1 MMTIPKPLSS
11 GQAQTYHKLE
21 YTSATQSYYKQ
32 GDEVKG
38 EWQGRLAT
46 SFGLSGEVTAE
57 EFSRLS
63 EGQHPQT
70 EAQIVRH
77 RAATEYKNADGK
89 TIKAV
94 EHRAGWDA
102 TFSAPKSVSLTA
114 LVGGDDRIREAHS
127 AAVTVAL
134 NELEKYTHARIGGNN
149 PAETTG
155 KFIAAK
161 FEHDTARPV
170 DGYAAPQLHTHAVI
184 FNVTER
190 TDGSTRAL
198 QERPFFE
205 SKQFATAVYQS
216 ELMYWLRG
224 LGYEI
229 EAGKSGAPEIKGY
242 TQTYLDASSL
252 RSHQIK
258 DEMEKKGVSGPRAA
272 QIAAHSTRENKLTLT
287 REQVLDAHRKVAV
300 EHGNQPQQ
308 VVAEARERARI
319 QEHNPDKSARAK
331 EAVTY
336 ARDSL
341 FEREAVADER
351 LIFRD
356 ALRRGMGE
364 TTYAEVRSDFEARR
378 ELGDFRSVEIRKY
391 ASGRSFTTPETAVA
405 ERANIAYVVAGRN
418 AFEPLM
424 TAEKAQEQAASRSFL
439 NESQRRVIEEVL
451 NSTDRIHGLQGRA
464 GTGKT
469 VALASIREGAEKSGY
484 TVEGFAPTSR
494 ASAELREAGIHAN
507 TLQSFLARSENHPVA
522 SPELRHLYM
531 LDESSLAST
540 RQMRAFLDKLKP
552 NDRVLVIGDTHQHQ
566 GVNAGKPFEQ
576 MQDAGMRTSQ
586 LNRIMRQKDPELLK
600 AVEHLARNNT
610 QQGIAMLA
618 SQGRVTEISDK
629 KERIAAIAKDY
640 AAQPDNT
647 IVVSPDNR
655 SRQQINEAVRA
666 ELLQNGTLAED
677 GRQFHSLTHRSDMTG
692 ADRTWAARYNT
703 GDVLQYTSGS
713 KAEGIERDSFATVRT
728 VDARANTLTVQLEN
742 GASVT
747 YDPRRL
753 RGVNVFRE
761 SEREFATG
769 DRIQLNA
776 TYKELGL
783 ANRDLGTIT
792 AIENGSMTVRMD
804 GKAERTVS
812 FDTAEFRQFDHGY
825 AVTSHSSQGLTAG
838 RVLAH
843 FDTDSS
849 HSLINTRLAY
859 VAISRAS
866 DDARVYTNNA
876 ETLGQ
881 RLATDISKTA
891 AVDFRPPSSTTQ
903 IQQAVNAF
911 RENDPAT
918 GTTKLQEQG
927 RVHEYA
933 NPEHRLAAVA
943 LAYTAQ
949 QDRAVVVAP
958 DADERQELT
967 QLIRD
972 ELRQQGQLATESRT
986 VPILVEQDFGNP
998 RLAANYAP
1006 GDEIHYK
1013 AGSPTE
1019 HGIAN
1024 NSEATVLSVDARANT
1039 LTVATRDGNEVS
1051 YNPALLKRQTAH
1063 SIVYR
1068 EEQRDIAVGERIRF
1082 TDSDRKSH
1090 IRSGDF
1096 GTVQRIWDDNAL
1108 SVRLDNGKSVE
1119 WDASQGRHIE
1129 YGYAVETAPHATLD
1143 RALVT
1148 GDASQLAQQQ
1158 EALTRLSPQ
1167 IRDLALYTSNSR
1179 QFAAEKAIAGVENV
1193 LMQNAISLNID
1204 ELSQPSSAVREV
1216 GGFGIGLR

>member
-1 MMTIPKPLSS
+1 MMTIPKALSS

-21 YTSATQSYYKQ
+21 YTSAAQSYYKQ

-46 SFGLSGEVTAE
+46 SLGLSGEVTAQ

-70 EAQIVRH
+70 EVQMVRH
-77 RAATEYKNADGK
+77 REAVEYQTASGK
-89 TIKAV
+89 TVKAV

-114 LVGGDDRIREAHS
+114 LVGGDDRVREAHA

-149 PAETTG
+149 PAENTG
-155 KFIAAK
+155 KFIVAK

-190 TDGSTRAL
+190 ADGSTRAL

-216 ELMYWLRG
+216 ELMYRLRD

-229 EAGKSGAPEIKGY
+229 EPGKSGAPEVKGY
-242 TQTYLDASSL
+242 SQSYLDASSL
-252 RSHQIK
+252 RAQQIK
-258 DEMEKKGVSGPRAA
+258 EEMERSGVSGPRAA
-272 QIAAHSTRENKLTLT
+272 QIAAHSTRDKKQTLT
-287 REQVLDAHRKVAV
+287 REDVLEAHRNVAAQF
-300 EHGNQPQQ
+300 GNQPRQ
-308 VVAEARERARI
+308 VILEARERAQT
-319 QEHNPDKSARAK
+319 QEHNSDRATRAK

-364 TTYAEVRSDFEARR
+364 TTYAEVRADFEGRR
-378 ELGDFRSVEIRKY
+378 QRGDFHSVETAKY
-391 ASGRSFTTPETAVA
+391 ASGRSFTIPETIAA
-405 ERANIAYVVAGRN
+405 ERANIAHVFAGKN
-418 AFEPLM
+418 TVQPIM
-424 TAEKAQEQAASRSFL
+424 SAELAQEQARSRDFL
-439 NESQRRVIEEVL
+439 NDTQRRVIEEVL

-464 GTGKT
+464 GSGKT
-469 VALASIREGAEKSGY
+469 TVLASIREGAEKSGY

-494 ASAELREAGIHAN
+494 ASAQLREVGIDAT
-507 TLQSFLARSENHPVA
+507 TLQSFLARSYNHPSA

-540 RQMRAFLDKLKP
+540 RQMRSFLDKLNP
-552 NDRVLVIGDTHQHQ
+552 NDRVLVIGDTSQHQ
-566 GVNAGKPFEQ
+566 GVDAGKPFEQ

-586 LNRIMRQKDPELLK
+586 LDHIMRQKDPELLK
-600 AVEHLARNNT
+600 AVEELAKNKT
-610 QQGIAMLA
+610 QQGIDMLA
-618 SQGRVTEISDK
+618 SQGRVTQIHDRQ
-629 KERIAAIAKDY
+629 ERIAAIAKDY
-640 AAQPDNT
+640 AAQPENT

-666 ELLQNGTLAED
+666 ELLKKGVLSPD
-677 GRQFHSLTHRSDMTG
+677 GQAFRTLTHRSDMTG
-692 ADRTWAARYNT
+692 ADRTWAARYNV
-703 GDVLQYTSGS
+703 GDVLQYTTGS
-713 KAEGIERDSFATVRT
+713 KSEGIERDSFATIRA
-728 VDARANTLTVQLEN
+728 VDARANTLTVELAN
-742 GASVT
+742 GSSVT

-753 RGVNVFRE
+753 RGVQVFRE
-761 SEREFATG
+761 TEREFAAG
-769 DRIQLNA
+769 DRIQMTSTN
-776 TYKELGL
+776 KELGV

-792 AIENGSMTVRMD
+792 AIESGQMSVRMD
-804 GKAERTVS
+804 GKAERTIS
-812 FDTAEFRQFDHGY
+812 FDTADFRQFDHGY

-843 FDTDSS
+843 FDTDSA

-891 AVDFRPPSSTTQ
+891 AVDFRPLSFTTGV
-903 IQQAVNAF
+903 QQAVAAF
-911 RENDPAT
+911 RASDPTT
-918 GTTKLQEQG
+918 GTAKLQEQG

-933 NPEHRLAAVA
+933 NPEHRMAAVA
-943 LAYTAQ
+943 LSYTAQ
-949 QDRAVVVAP
+949 EDRAVVVAP
-958 DADERQELT
+958 DPGERRELT

-972 ELRQQGQLATESRT
+972 ELRQRGRLAPESRS
-986 VPILVEQDFGNP
+986 VPILVEQHFGNP
-998 RLAANYAP
+998 RLAVNYAS

-1013 AGSPTE
+1013 VGSLVE
-1019 HGIAN
+1019 HGIAD
-1024 NSEATVLSVDARANT
+1024 NSTAIVLSIDARANT
-1039 LTVATRDGNEVS
+1039 LTVATRDGNETS
-1051 YNPALLKRQTAH
+1051 YNPALLKTQTAQ
-1063 SIVYR
+1063 STVYR

-1082 TDSDRKSH
+1082 TYSDPDAH
-1090 IRSGDF
+1090 FRSGDF
-1096 GTVQRIWDDNAL
+1096 ATVERIGDDGTP
-1108 SVRLDNGKSVE
+1108 SVRFNNGKSLE
-1119 WDASQGRHIE
+1119 LESQMARHIE
-1129 YGYAVETAPHATLD
+1129 YGYVVETAQRAPVD
-1143 RALVT
+1143 RVLVT
-1148 GDASQLAQQQ
+1148 GEASQLAQQQ
-1158 EALTRLSPQ
+1158 EALTHLSLHT
-1167 IRDLALYTSNSR
+1167 RDLALYTSDTRALVVDKDIPLVGIAVSQDGTPLAINSIPTPAMP
-1179 QFAAEKAIAGVENV
+1179 QI
-1193 LMQNAISLNID
+1193 
-1204 ELSQPSSAVREV
+1204 ELQ
-1216 GGFGIGLR
+1216 GFGRVL

>member
-1 MMTIPKPLSS
+1 MMTIPKALSS

-21 YTSATQSYYKQ
+21 YTSAAQSYYKQ

-46 SFGLSGEVTAE
+46 SLGLSGEVTAQ

-70 EAQIVRH
+70 EVQMVRH
-77 RAATEYKNADGK
+77 REAVEYQTASGK
-89 TIKAV
+89 TVKAV

-114 LVGGDDRIREAHS
+114 LVGGDDRVREAHA

-149 PAETTG
+149 PAENTG

-190 TDGSTRAL
+190 ADGSTRAL

-216 ELMYWLRG
+216 ELMYRLRD

-229 EAGKSGAPEIKGY
+229 EPGKSGAPEVKGY
-242 TQTYLDASSL
+242 SQSYLDASSL
-252 RSHQIK
+252 RSQQIR
-258 DEMEKKGVSGPRAA
+258 DEMERSGVSGPRAA
-272 QIAAHSTRENKLTLT
+272 QIAAHSTRDKKLTLT
-287 REQVLDAHRKVAV
+287 REEVLEAHRSVAA
-300 EHGNQPQQ
+300 EFGNQPRQ
-308 VVAEARERARI
+308 VILEARQRAQSQERNADR
-319 QEHNPDKSARAK
+319 ATRAK
-331 EAVTY
+331 EAITY

-364 TTYAEVRSDFEARR
+364 TTYAEVRADFEARR
-378 ELGDFRSVEIRKY
+378 ERGDFRSVETTKY
-391 ASGRSFTTPETAVA
+391 ASGRSFTTQETIAA
-405 ERANIAYVVAGRN
+405 ERANIAHVVAGRN
-418 AFEPLM
+418 AVQPIM
-424 TAEKAQEQAASRSFL
+424 SAELAQEQARSRNFL
-439 NESQRRVIEEVL
+439 NDTQRRVIEEVL

-464 GTGKT
+464 GSGKT
-469 VALASIREGAEKSGY
+469 TVLASIREGAEKSGY

-494 ASAELREAGIHAN
+494 ASAQLREVGIDAT
-507 TLQSFLARSENHPVA
+507 TLQSFLARGDTHPSA
-522 SPELRHLYM
+522 NSELRHLYM

-540 RQMRAFLDKLKP
+540 RQMRAFLDKLNP
-552 NDRVLVIGDTHQHQ
+552 NDRVLVIGDTSQHQ
-566 GVNAGKPFEQ
+566 GVDAGKPFEQ

-586 LNRIMRQKDPELLK
+586 LDRIMRQKDSELLK
-600 AVEHLARNNT
+600 AVEELAKNNT
-610 QQGIAMLA
+610 QQGIGMLA
-618 SQGRVTEISDK
+618 SQGRITEIPDRQ
-629 KERIAAIAKDY
+629 ERIAAIARDY
-640 AAQPDNT
+640 ARQPENT

-655 SRQQINEAVRA
+655 SRQQINEAVRG
-666 ELLQNGTLAED
+666 ELLQKGVLSPD
-677 GRQFHSLTHRSDMTG
+677 GQAFRTLTHRSDMTG
-692 ADRTWAARYNT
+692 ADRTWAARYNI
-703 GDVLQYTSGS
+703 GDVLQYTTGS
-713 KAEGIERDSFATVRT
+713 KAEGIERDSLATVRA
-728 VDARANTLTVQLEN
+728 VDARTNTLTVELAS
-742 GASVT
+742 GSSVT

-753 RGVNVFRE
+753 RGVQVFRE
-761 SEREFATG
+761 TDREFATG
-769 DRIQLNA
+769 DRIQMTSTNRA
-776 TYKELGL
+776 LGV

-792 AIENGSMTVRMD
+792 AIENGQISVRMD
-804 GKAERTVS
+804 GKAERTIS
-812 FDTAEFRQFDHGY
+812 FDTTQFRQLDHGY

-843 FDTDSS
+843 FDTDGAY
-849 HSLINTRLAY
+849 SLINTRLAY

-891 AVDFRPPSSTTQ
+891 AVDFRPSSSTTEV
-903 IQQAVNAF
+903 QQAVAAF
-911 RENDPAT
+911 RANDPTT

-933 NPEHRLAAVA
+933 NPEHRIAAVV

-958 DADERQELT
+958 DAGERRELT

-972 ELRQQGQLATESRT
+972 ELRQQGRLAPESRS
-986 VPILVEQDFGNP
+986 VPILVEQHFGNP

-1013 AGSPTE
+1013 VGSPAE
-1019 HGIAN
+1019 HGIAD
-1024 NSEATVLSVDARANT
+1024 NSTATVLSVDAHANA
-1039 LTVATRDGNEVS
+1039 LTVATRDGNETS
-1051 YNPALLKRQTAH
+1051 YSPALLQKQTAQ
-1063 SIVYR
+1063 STVYR
-1068 EEQRDIAVGERIRF
+1068 EEQRDIAVGERITF
-1082 TDSDRKSH
+1082 TAQDRDPY
-1090 IRSGDF
+1090 IRSGDLA
-1096 GTVQRIWDDNAL
+1096 TVERIGKDNGL
-1108 SVRLDNGKSVE
+1108 SARLDNGKFVE
-1119 WDASQGRHIE
+1119 LDADQARHID
-1129 YGYAVETAPHATLD
+1129 YGYAVGTAQRTSVD
-1143 RALVT
+1143 RVLIT

-1158 EALTRLSPQ
+1158 EALTLLSPH
-1167 IRDLALYTSNSR
+1167 IRDLAVYTSDSR
-1179 QFAAEKAIAGVENV
+1179 ELAVEKAIPGVEN
-1193 LMQNAISLNID
+1193 L
-1204 ELSQPSSAVREV
+1204 LSQDTIPPTIDSISVSPVPEIGVER
-1216 GGFGIGLR
+1216 FGIGL

>member
-1 MMTIPKPLSS
+1 MMTVPKALSS

-21 YTSATQSYYKQ
+21 YTSAAQSYYKQ

-38 EWQGRLAT
+38 EWQGQLAT
-46 SFGLSGEVTAE
+46 SLGLSGEVTAQ

-70 EAQIVRH
+70 EVQMVRH
-77 RAATEYKNADGK
+77 REAVEYQTASGK
-89 TIKAV
+89 TVKAV

-114 LVGGDDRIREAHS
+114 LVGGDDRVREAHA

-134 NELEKYTHARIGGNN
+134 NELERYTHARIGGNN
-149 PAETTG
+149 PAENTG

-190 TDGSTRAL
+190 ADGSTRAL

-216 ELMYWLRG
+216 ELMYRLRN

-229 EAGKSGAPEIKGY
+229 EPGKSGAPEIKGY
-242 TQTYLDASSL
+242 SQSYLDASSL
-252 RSHQIK
+252 RSQQIK
-258 DEMEKKGVSGPRAA
+258 DEMERSGVSGPRAA
-272 QIAAHSTRENKLTLT
+272 QIAAHSTRDKKQTLT
-287 REQVLDAHRKVAV
+287 REEVLEAHRSVAA
-300 EHGNQPQQ
+300 EYGNQPRQ
-308 VVAEARERARI
+308 VVIDARERAQT
-319 QEHNPDKSARAK
+319 QERDQDRATRAK

-364 TTYAEVRSDFEARR
+364 TTYAEVRADFEARR
-378 ELGDFRSVEIRKY
+378 ERGDLRSVEVAKY
-391 ASGRSFTTPETAVA
+391 ASGRSFTTPETIAA
-405 ERANIAYVVAGRN
+405 ERANIAHVVAGRN
-418 AFEPLM
+418 AVQPIM
-424 TAEKAQEQAASRSFL
+424 SAELAQDQARSRDFL
-439 NESQRRVIEEVL
+439 NDTQRRVIEEVL

-464 GTGKT
+464 GSGKT
-469 VALASIREGAEKSGY
+469 TVLASIREGAEKSGY

-494 ASAELREAGIHAN
+494 ASAQLREVGIDGT
-507 TLQSFLARSENHPVA
+507 TLQSFLARGDNHPSA

-540 RQMRAFLDKLKP
+540 RQMRAFLDKLNP
-552 NDRVLVIGDTHQHQ
+552 NDRVLVIGDTSQHQ
-566 GVNAGKPFEQ
+566 GVDAGKPFEQ

-586 LNRIMRQKDPELLK
+586 LDRIMRQKDTELLK
-600 AVEHLARNNT
+600 AVEELAKNNT
-610 QQGIAMLA
+610 RQGIDMLTR
-618 SQGRVTEISDK
+618 QGRITEIPNRQ
-629 KERIAAIAKDY
+629 ERIAAIARDY
-640 AAQPDNT
+640 AMQPENT

-666 ELLQNGTLAED
+666 ELLQKGVLSPD
-677 GRQFHSLTHRSDMTG
+677 GQGFRTLTHRSDMTG
-692 ADRTWAARYNT
+692 ADCTWAARYNV
-703 GDVLQYTSGS
+703 GDVLQYTTGS
-713 KAEGIERDSFATVRT
+713 KAEGIERDSFATIRA
-728 VDARANTLTVQLEN
+728 VDARANTLTVELAS
-742 GASVT
+742 GSSVT

-753 RGVNVFRE
+753 RGVQVFRQTD
-761 SEREFATG
+761 REFSTG
-769 DRIQLNA
+769 DRIQMTSTN
-776 TYKELGL
+776 KELGV

-792 AIENGSMTVRMD
+792 SIENGQMSVRMD
-804 GKAERTVS
+804 GKAERTIS

-843 FDTDSS
+843 FDTDSVQ
-849 HSLINTRLAY
+849 SLINTRLAY

-891 AVDFRPPSSTTQ
+891 AVDFRPPSSTTEV
-903 IQQAVNAF
+903 QQAVAAF
-911 RENDPAT
+911 RANDPAT
-918 GTTKLQEQG
+918 GTAKLQEQG

-933 NPEHRLAAVA
+933 SSEHRLAAVA

-949 QDRAVVVAP
+949 EDRAVVVAP
-958 DADERQELT
+958 DAGERRELT

-972 ELRQQGQLATESRT
+972 ELRQQGRLAPESRS
-986 VPILVEQDFGNP
+986 VPILVEQHLGNP

-1013 AGSPTE
+1013 VGSSAE
-1019 HGIAN
+1019 HGIAD
-1024 NSEATVLSVDARANT
+1024 NSTSTVLSVDARANT
-1039 LTVATRDGNEVS
+1039 LTVVTRDGNETS
-1051 YNPALLKRQTAH
+1051 YNPGVLKKQTMQ
-1063 SIVYR
+1063 STVYG
-1068 EEQRDIAVGERIRF
+1068 EEQRDIGVGERITF
-1082 TDSDRKSH
+1082 TATDRDAH
-1090 IRSGDF
+1090 IRFGDF
-1096 GTVQRIWDDNAL
+1096 ATVERIGEDGTP
-1108 SVRLDNGKSVE
+1108 SVRLDNGKSLE
-1119 WDASQGRHIE
+1119 LEPQMARHIE
-1129 YGYAVETAPHATLD
+1129 HGYVVETAQRAAAD
-1143 RALVT
+1143 RVLVT
-1148 GDASQLAQQQ
+1148 GHASRLAQQQ
-1158 EALTRLSPQ
+1158 EALMRLSPQ
-1167 IRDLALYTSNSR
+1167 IRDLTLFTSDSR
-1179 QFAAEKAIAGVENV
+1179 ELSLEKALLGAEIALPVEGLSSSGGNV
-1193 LMQNAISLNID
+1193 QSTSVTDIAL
-1204 ELSQPSSAVREV
+1204 E
-1216 GGFGIGLR
+1216 GFGIGR

>member
-1 MMTIPKPLSS
+1 MMTIPKALSS

-21 YTSATQSYYKQ
+21 YTSAAQSYYKQ

-46 SFGLSGEVTAE
+46 SLGLSGEVTAQ

-70 EAQIVRH
+70 EVQMVRH
-77 RAATEYKNADGK
+77 REAVEYQTASGK
-89 TIKAV
+89 TVKAV

-114 LVGGDDRIREAHS
+114 LVGGDDRVREAHA

-134 NELEKYTHARIGGNN
+134 NELENYTHARIGGNN

-155 KFIAAK
+155 QFIAAK

-190 TDGSTRAL
+190 ADGSTRAL

-216 ELMYWLRG
+216 ELMYRLRD

-229 EAGKSGAPEIKGY
+229 EPGKSGAPEIKGFS
-242 TQTYLDASSL
+242 QSYLDASSL
-252 RSHQIK
+252 RSQQIK
-258 DEMEKKGVSGPRAA
+258 DEMERSGVSGPRAA
-272 QIAAHSTRENKLTLT
+272 QIAAHSTREKKLTFT
-287 REQVLDAHRKVAV
+287 RDQVLEAHRNVAA
-300 EHGNQPQQ
+300 EYGNQPRQ
-308 VVAEARERARI
+308 VVLEARERAQT
-319 QEHNPDKSARAK
+319 QERNPDRATRAK

-364 TTYAEVRSDFEARR
+364 TTSAEVRADFEARR
-378 ELGDFRSVEIRKY
+378 QRGDFRSVEVAKY
-391 ASGRSFTTPETAVA
+391 ASGRSFTTPETIAA
-405 ERANIAYVVAGRN
+405 ERANIAHVVTGRN
-418 AFEPLM
+418 AVQPIM
-424 TAEKAQEQAASRSFL
+424 SAELAQDQARSRDFL
-439 NESQRRVIEEVL
+439 NDTQRRVIEEVL

-464 GTGKT
+464 GSGKT
-469 VALASIREGAEKSGY
+469 TVLASIREVAEKSGY

-494 ASAELREAGIHAN
+494 ASAQLREVGIDAT
-507 TLQSFLARSENHPVA
+507 TLQSFLARGDNHPSA

-531 LDESSLAST
+531 LDESSLASS

-552 NDRVLVIGDTHQHQ
+552 NDRVLVIGDTSQHQ
-566 GVNAGKPFEQ
+566 GVDAGKPFEQ
-576 MQDAGMRTSQ
+576 MQDAEMRTSQ
-586 LNRIMRQKDPELLK
+586 LDRIMRQKAPELLR
-600 AVEHLARNNT
+600 AVEELAKNNT
-610 QQGIAMLA
+610 QQGIDMLA
-618 SQGRVTEISDK
+618 SQGRITEITDRQ
-629 KERIAAIAKDY
+629 ERIAAIARDY
-640 AAQPDNT
+640 AAQPENT

-666 ELLQNGTLAED
+666 ELLEKGVLSPD
-677 GRQFHSLTHRSDMTG
+677 GQAIRTLTHRSDMTG
-692 ADRTWAARYNT
+692 ADRTWAARYNA
-703 GDVLQYTSGS
+703 GDVLQYTTGS

-728 VDARANTLTVQLEN
+728 VDARANTLTVELAN
-742 GASVT
+742 GSNVT

-753 RGVNVFRE
+753 RGVHAFRE
-761 SEREFATG
+761 TDREFATG
-769 DRIQLNA
+769 DRIQMTSTN
-776 TYKELGL
+776 KELGV

-792 AIENGSMTVRMD
+792 GIENGQMSVRMD
-804 GKAERTVS
+804 GKAERTIS

-843 FDTDSS
+843 FDTDGA

-881 RLATDISKTA
+881 RLATDISKTT
-891 AVDFRPPSSTTQ
+891 AVDFRPSSSTTEV
-903 IQQAVNAF
+903 QQAVAAF
-911 RENDPAT
+911 RANDPTHGSA
-918 GTTKLQEQG
+918 KLQEQG

-933 NPEHRLAAVA
+933 NPQHRLAAVA
-943 LAYTAQ
+943 LAYIAQ
-949 QDRAVVVAP
+949 EDRAVVVAP
-958 DADERQELT
+958 HAGERRELT

-972 ELRQQGQLATESRT
+972 ELRQQGRLAEESRA
-986 VPILVEQDFGNP
+986 VPVLVEQHFGNP
-998 RLAANYAP
+998 RLAANYAR

-1013 AGSPTE
+1013 VGSPAE
-1019 HGIAN
+1019 HGISD
-1024 NSEATVLSVDARANT
+1024 NSAATVLSVDARVNT
-1039 LTVATRDGNEVS
+1039 LTVATRDGNEMS
-1051 YNPALLKRQTAH
+1051 YNPALLKTQTAQ
-1063 SIVYR
+1063 STVYR
-1068 EEQRDIAVGERIRF
+1068 EEQRDVAVGDRIRF
-1082 TDSDRKSH
+1082 TDSDRDAG

-1096 GTVQRIWDDNAL
+1096 ATVERIGDDNAL
-1108 SVRLDNGKSVE
+1108 SVRLDNGKSIE
-1119 WDASQGRHIE
+1119 LDPDNARHIE
-1129 YGYAVETAPHATLD
+1129 YGYAVETVQRVAVD
-1143 RALVT
+1143 RVLVT
-1148 GDASQLAQQQ
+1148 GEVSQLTQQQ
-1158 EALTRLSPQ
+1158 EALTRLSPH
-1167 IRDLALYTSNSR
+1167 IRDLALHTSDSR
-1179 QFAAEKAIAGVENV
+1179 HLLAEKAVEGLENA
-1193 LMQNAISLNID
+1193 LSQAAISQSMD
-1204 ELSQPSSAVREV
+1204 QVSQPSLPVRQMDSL
-1216 GGFGIGLR
+1216 GMGLR

>member
-1 MMTIPKPLSS
+1 MMTIPKALSS

-21 YTSATQSYYKQ
+21 YTSAAQSYYKQ

-46 SFGLSGEVTAE
+46 SLGLSGEVTAQ

-63 EGQHPQT
+63 KGHHPQT
-70 EAQIVRH
+70 EHQMVRH
-77 RAATEYKNADGK
+77 RDAVEYQTASGK
-89 TIKAV
+89 TVKAV

-114 LVGGDDRIREAHS
+114 LVGGDDRVREAHA

-149 PAETTG
+149 PAENTG

-190 TDGSTRAL
+190 ADGSTRAL

-216 ELMYWLRG
+216 ELMYRLRD

-229 EAGKSGAPEIKGY
+229 EPGKSGAPEVKGY
-242 TQTYLDASSL
+242 SQSYLDASSL
-252 RSHQIK
+252 RSQQIK
-258 DEMEKKGVSGPRAA
+258 EEMERSGVSGPRAA
-272 QIAAHSTRENKLTLT
+272 QIAAHSTRDKKQTLT
-287 REQVLDAHRKVAV
+287 REEVLEAHRKVAA
-300 EHGNQPQQ
+300 EFGNQPRQ
-308 VVAEARERARI
+308 VVQEARERAQT
-319 QEHNPDKSARAK
+319 QERNPDRATRAK
-331 EAVTY
+331 EAITY

-364 TTYAEVRSDFEARR
+364 TTYAEVRADFEARR
-378 ELGDFRSVEIRKY
+378 QRGDLRSVEVAKY
-391 ASGRSFTTPETAVA
+391 ASGRSFTTPETIAA
-405 ERANIAYVVAGRN
+405 ERANIAHVVAGKN
-418 AFEPLM
+418 TVQPIM
-424 TAEKAQEQAASRSFL
+424 SAELAQDQARSRGFL
-439 NESQRRVIEEVL
+439 NDTQRRVIEEVL

-464 GTGKT
+464 GSGKT
-469 VALASIREGAEKSGY
+469 TVLASIREGAEKSGY
-484 TVEGFAPTSR
+484 TIEGFAPTSR
-494 ASAELREAGIHAN
+494 ASAQLREVGIDAT
-507 TLQSFLARSENHPVA
+507 TLQSFLARGDNHPSA

-540 RQMRAFLDKLKP
+540 RQMRAFLDKLNP
-552 NDRVLVIGDTHQHQ
+552 NDRVLVIGDTSQHQ
-566 GVNAGKPFEQ
+566 GVDAGKPFEQ

-586 LNRIMRQKDPELLK
+586 LDHIMRQKAPELLK
-600 AVEHLARNNT
+600 AVEELAKNNT
-610 QQGIAMLA
+610 QQGIDMLA
-618 SQGRVTEISDK
+618 SQGRITEITDRQ
-629 KERIAAIAKDY
+629 ERIAAIAKDY
-640 AAQPDNT
+640 AAQPENT

-666 ELLQNGTLAED
+666 ELLDKGALASD
-677 GRQFHSLTHRSDMTG
+677 GQTFRTLTHRSDMTG

-703 GDVLQYTSGS
+703 GDVLQYTTGS
-713 KAEGIERDSFATVRT
+713 KAEGIKRDSFATVRS
-728 VDARANTLTVQLEN
+728 VDARANTLTVELEN
-742 GASVT
+742 GSNVT

-753 RGVNVFRE
+753 RGVQVFRE
-761 SEREFATG
+761 TDREFATG
-769 DRIQLNA
+769 DRIQMTSTNR
-776 TYKELGL
+776 ELGV

-792 AIENGSMTVRMD
+792 SIENGQMAVRMD
-804 GKAERTVS
+804 GKAERTIS

-843 FDTDSS
+843 FDTDGAR
-849 HSLINTRLAY
+849 SLINTRLAY

-866 DDARVYTNNA
+866 EDARVYTNNA

-891 AVDFRPPSSTTQ
+891 AVDFRPSSSTTE
-903 IQQAVNAF
+903 IQQAVAAF
-911 RENDPAT
+911 RANDPAT
-918 GTTKLQEQG
+918 GTAKLQEQG

-933 NPEHRLAAVA
+933 NSENRMAAVA
-943 LAYTAQ
+943 IAYTAQ
-949 QDRAVVVAP
+949 EDRAVVIAP
-958 DADERQELT
+958 DAGERRELT

-972 ELRQQGQLATESRT
+972 ELRQQGRLESESRS
-986 VPILVEQDFGNP
+986 VPILVAQHFGNP
-998 RLAANYAP
+998 RLATNYAT

-1013 AGSPTE
+1013 VGSFVE
-1019 HGIAN
+1019 HGIAD
-1024 NSEATVLSVDARANT
+1024 NSTATVLSVDARANT
-1039 LTVATRDGNEVS
+1039 LTVATRDGNETS
-1051 YNPALLKRQTAH
+1051 YNPALLNKQTTQ
-1063 SIVYR
+1063 STVYR
-1068 EEQRDIAVGERIRF
+1068 EEQRDVAIGERIRF
-1082 TDSDRKSH
+1082 ADSDRDAG

-1096 GTVQRIWDDNAL
+1096 ATVVRVGVDNAL
-1108 SVRLDNGKSVE
+1108 YLRLDNGKSVE
-1119 WDASQGRHIE
+1119 LDYEAARHIE
-1129 YGYAVETAPHATLD
+1129 YGYAVETAQRVSAD
-1143 RALVT
+1143 RVLVT
-1148 GDASQLAQQQ
+1148 GDAPELAQQR
-1158 EALTRLSPQ
+1158 EALTRLSMHT
-1167 IRDLALYTSNSR
+1167 RDLGLYTSDSR
-1179 QFAAEKAIAGVENV
+1179 ELAVHKATHGAEIAESHNG
-1193 LMQNAISLNID
+1193 ISPPID
-1204 ELSQPSSAVREV
+1204 SIPTPTMPGIEIEE
-1216 GGFGIGLR
+1216 FGRGL